1 MPDIFKKLPSIKDQ
15 NQKGF
20 TIIELV
26 ICSIVISVLII
37 SLIAMLQKVNMK
49 ARDALRLSDMA
60 MLYQAIQAK
69 IQNTEAE
76 DKLYYILCSQVKT
89 PCEGSSFPV
98 SGTTRRTDGSGWLRI
113 IFSKKELVKYTI
125 LPLDPLNNAEYK
137 YTYFSD
143 GKMWKIE
150 TKLESDSNKKKMEND
165 GGANPDKYEVEVK
178 LK

>member
-1 MPDIFKKLPSIKDQ
+1 MPHILKKLNSFSNK

-20 TIIELV
+20 TLIELV
-26 ICSIVISVLII
+26 ICSIVISII
-37 SLIAMLQKVNMK
+37 IIFLVSMLQKVNMK

-60 MLYQAIQAK
+60 TLYQAIQVK
-69 IQNTEAE
+69 IHNTEAE

-89 PCEGSSFPV
+89 PCEGSSFPI
-98 SGTTRRTDGSGWLRI
+98 SGTTRRIDGSGWLRI
-113 IFSKKELVKYTI
+113 IFSKKELLKYTI

-143 GKMWKIE
+143 GKMWKME
-150 TKLESDSNKKKMEND
+150 TKLEAESNKKKMEND
-165 GGANPDKYEVEVK
+165 GGEKPDKYEVFVK